1 VLLLLLF
8 ILLEKVERK
17 IASIFLPKRKNNN
30 TKVWPTRVV
39 TSSFVTCPLKR
50 KETIKAKS
58 EPALTS
64 VPSTG
69 WMNASYYSVVDE
81 LHWS

>member
-1 VLLLLLF
+1 V
-8 ILLEKVERK
+8 KRK

-30 TKVWPTRVV
+30 KKVWPRRVV

-58 EPALTS
+58 EPALLTS

-81 LHWS
+81 LQGS